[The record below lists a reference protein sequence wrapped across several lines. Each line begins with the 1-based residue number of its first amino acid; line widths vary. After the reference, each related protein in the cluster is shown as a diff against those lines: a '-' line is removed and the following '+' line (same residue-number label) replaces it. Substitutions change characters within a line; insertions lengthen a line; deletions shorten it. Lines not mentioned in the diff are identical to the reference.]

1 MQSRKRIG
9 FRNIVSGK
17 SICRRYAKDLSQ
29 FLILVKLKWRYIGI
43 CCANLIPKLF
53 TAKVQIVQY
62 PEVVR
67 EAPGTPKDMQCTAT
81 GDPPPLISWLKDGTP
96 VNDSTCNIPHYHVIL
111 IMSII
116 VIQVY

>member
-1 MQSRKRIG
+1 M
-9 FRNIVSGK
+9 
-17 SICRRYAKDLSQ
+17 
-29 FLILVKLKWRYIGI
+29 
-43 CCANLIPKLF
+43 IPKLF

-96 VNDSTCNIPHYHVIL
+96 VNDCTCNIHYYHVITFYNVYYCNTSL
-111 IMSII
+111 LM
-116 VIQVY
+116 VIFYLRGPKS

>member
-1 MQSRKRIG
+1 M
-9 FRNIVSGK
+9 
-17 SICRRYAKDLSQ
+17 
-29 FLILVKLKWRYIGI
+29 
-43 CCANLIPKLF
+43 IPKLF

-96 VNDSTCNIPHYHVIL
+96 VNDCTCNIHYYHVKIT
-111 IMSII
+111 IDN
-116 VIQVY
+116 VYYCNTSLLMVVVYLRGLKS

>member
-1 MQSRKRIG
+1 M
-9 FRNIVSGK
+9 
-17 SICRRYAKDLSQ
+17 
-29 FLILVKLKWRYIGI
+29 
-43 CCANLIPKLF
+43 IPKPF

-96 VNDSTCNIPHYHVIL
+96 VNDSTCNIPYYHVKMTIDNVYHCNTSL
-111 IMSII
+111 LMVI
-116 VIQVY
+116 VYLRGLKS

>member
-1 MQSRKRIG
+1 MKVYQRSESVL
-9 FRNIVSGK
+9 NT
-17 SICRRYAKDLSQ
+17 SITLNNTA
-29 FLILVKLKWRYIGI
+29 YIGI
-43 CCANLIPKLF
+43 FCANLIPKLF

-96 VNDSTCNIPHYHVIL
+96 VMIPLVISPITTFKLKMTIDNVYHCNTSLLMVI
-111 IMSII
+111 
-116 VIQVY
+116 VYLRGLKS

>member
-1 MQSRKRIG
+1 M
-9 FRNIVSGK
+9 
-17 SICRRYAKDLSQ
+17 
-29 FLILVKLKWRYIGI
+29 
-43 CCANLIPKLF
+43 IPKLF

-96 VNDSTCNIPHYHVIL
+96 VNDSTCNIHYDYVIVYHCNTSL
-111 IMSII
+111 LMII
-116 VIQVY
+116 VYLLGLKS